1 MALDTSRRE
10 ALVVVGLC
18 LAWYAASSASNVV
31 GKLVLT
37 DFPYP
42 VTVTM
47 VQLLSIVLLSAPAF
61 ALCGVRRQTDFP
73 RRYYWRTLVPLAFA
87 KFLTTICSQV
97 SIWKVP
103 ISYAHTVKATTP
115 LWTAGL
121 AWLLFGERQ
130 SRGVQ
135 LALVVIALG
144 VGVASATEL
153 QFDALG
159 LGAALAAAALLS
171 LQHLYSKRVMRDTG
185 VHHLRLLQ
193 ELGRLAL
200 ALFAPL
206 WLWRDARALWAG
218 AAPGAGWAQGGAL
231 LAADGALAWLQA
243 VAAFSVLSR
252 VSPLAY
258 AVASAA
264 KRAAVVG
271 ASLVVLRN
279 PASALNVLGMAL
291 AALGVLAYN
300 RAKLAARREPA
311 LPV

>member
-1 MALDTSRRE
+1 MGLEGSRKE
-10 ALVVVGLC
+10 ALVVVALC
-18 LAWYAASSASNVV
+18 LVWYAVSSASNVV

-42 VTVTM
+42 MTVTM
-47 VQLLSIVLLSAPAF
+47 VQLLSIVVYSPPAF
-61 ALCGVRRQTDFP
+61 AVCGVRRETEFP
-73 RRYYWRTLVPLAFA
+73 RRYYWRVLVPLAFA
-87 KFLTTICSQV
+87 KFLTTVCSQI

-115 LWTAGL
+115 LWTAAL
-121 AWLLFGERQ
+121 ARLLFGERQ
-130 SRGVQ
+130 PRGVQ
-135 LALVVIALG
+135 AALVLIAAG
-144 VGVASATEL
+144 VAVASATEL
-153 QFDALG
+153 HFDSLG

-185 VHHLRLLQ
+185 AHHLRLLQ
-193 ELGRLAL
+193 AL
-200 ALFAPL
+200 SRPALLLFLPAWACSDGAAL
-206 WLWRDARALWAG
+206 RARGG
-218 AAPGAGWAQGGAL
+218 AAPAEAAL

-271 ASLVVLRN
+271 ASLLVLRN
-279 PASALNVLGMAL
+279 PAPPLNLAGMAL

-300 RAKLAARREPA
+300 RAKLHARSARA
-311 LPV
+311 PV